1 MPQLSAGS
9 AKPPRQHVY
18 TEIVYNIGSPHSPP
32 QPPAASPGRARMRG
46 SGSLQHYFK
55 LSRQPKWHNIFV
67 KCLPFHWFSI
77 YIKQF
82 AQEIKQRTIFSLFQF
97 NLQPASL
104 SLTLHF
110 IEKRIMETKR
120 RIIDIHLTFKLKT
133 WNVFW
138 KETQKFHSDSS
149 RSGIYKKVYI
159 NYIFIP
165 PRRGECRGPICAEPG
180 PVAHQPGRKFNQNL
194 QCQHFYWVVSAKCGG
209 KRVKWGV
216 APWPL
221 ALVTDAQSAIIV
233 YLWRWSDGLPGPA
246 PLPVLVMCHPECR
259 ERGAAFCKQS

>member
-1 MPQLSAGS
+1 MPAVATVAAIAMLTIIFPGGQCGVCKMRPCYMFLVSMCSCLNCLLARPNLPVSMFTPRLSIILGH
-9 AKPPRQHVY
+9 RTHHHNHQ
-18 TEIVYNIGSPHSPP
+18 
-32 QPPAASPGRARMRG
+32 ASPGRARMQG

-138 KETQKFHSDSS
+138 KETQKFHSNSS
-149 RSGIYKKVYI
+149 RNGIYTKSVYKLYFHSSKEWRVQRP
-159 NYIFIP
+159 NLSWAWP
-165 PRRGECRGPICAEPG
+165 SGPSTRAE
-180 PVAHQPGRKFNQNL
+180 
-194 QCQHFYWVVSAKCGG
+194 
-209 KRVKWGV
+209 
-216 APWPL
+216 
-221 ALVTDAQSAIIV
+221 I
-233 YLWRWSDGLPGPA
+233 
-246 PLPVLVMCHPECR
+246 
-259 ERGAAFCKQS
+259 

>member
-32 QPPAASPGRARMRG
+32 QPPAASPGRTRMRG

-138 KETQKFHSDSS
+138 KETQKFHSNSS
-149 RSGIYKKVYI
+149 RNGIYTKSVYKLYFHSSKEWRVQRP
-159 NYIFIP
+159 NLSWAWASSP
-165 PRRGECRGPICAEPG
+165 STRAE
-180 PVAHQPGRKFNQNL
+180 
-194 QCQHFYWVVSAKCGG
+194 
-209 KRVKWGV
+209 
-216 APWPL
+216 
-221 ALVTDAQSAIIV
+221 I
-233 YLWRWSDGLPGPA
+233 
-246 PLPVLVMCHPECR
+246 
-259 ERGAAFCKQS
+259 